1 MAFKRKRMGRSESRR
16 DFRRKAQNVHPK
28 NFNATVTIRR
38 GGIRA

>member
-1 MAFKRKRMGRSESRR
+1 MMKRRMMGRKENRR

-28 NFNATVTIRR
+28 NYVPMMIRR